1 MPSTSLLVS
10 FLCLFR
16 ALLVTSTQDYKEPL
30 DVNEEVPYIRNYFY
44 AGGRYVSDGSGGHV
58 FQDQMYVERLTPPG
72 GPRKQTPLVFIPG
85 AGQTGTNFLNKPD
98 GGRGWA
104 SLFIMQG
111 FEVYIVDQTSRG
123 RSAWRPGDGAPGL
136 ATSSVEVIQQRFTAP
151 QDYKLWPQAVNH
163 TQWPGTGRMG
173 DPIFD
178 AFYSS
183 NVQYVN
189 NDTYQQATMQT
200 SGADLLDHIGSP
212 AILIGHSQAGP
223 QALLI
228 ADARPNLNEAIILL
242 EPGGPPFRGGV
253 FSNASARPWGLA
265 DVPLLYSPPV
275 TDPMIDL
282 TTQIMP
288 ATSDNLEGCVLQAT
302 SPPPKRLFNLAPKPI
317 LVVTAEASYHSVY
330 DHCTVSYLRQAGC
343 TRTDHLQLGN
353 AGVHGN
359 GHMLFME
366 KNSRDVWVLLL
377 EWIEWHLN

>member
-1 MPSTSLLVS
+1 MPSASLLVS

-16 ALLVTSTQDYKEPL
+16 ALLVTSTQYYKEPL

-44 AGGRYVSDGSGGHV
+44 TGGRYVSDGSGGHV

-72 GPRKQTPLVFIPG
+72 GPRKQ
-85 AGQTGTNFLNKPD
+85 
-98 GGRGWA
+98 
-104 SLFIMQG
+104 
-111 FEVYIVDQTSRG
+111 
-123 RSAWRPGDGAPGL
+123 
-136 ATSSVEVIQQRFTAP
+136 
-151 QDYKLWPQAVNH
+151 AVKH

-189 NDTYQQATMQT
+189 NDTYQQATMQA

-223 QALLI
+223 QAILI
-228 ADARPNLNEAIILL
+228 ADARPNLTEAIILL

-343 TRTDHLQLGN
+343 TRTDHLELGN
-353 AGVHGN
+353 AGVHGD

-366 KNSRDVWVLLL
+366 KNSRDVWALLL

>member
-1 MPSTSLLVS
+1 MPSTFLLAS

-16 ALLVTSTQDYKEPL
+16 ALLVTSTQDYKGPL
-30 DVNEEVPYIRNYFY
+30 DVNEEVPCIRNYFY

-72 GPRKQTPLVFIPG
+72 GPRKQTPL
-85 AGQTGTNFLNKPD
+85 NFLNKPD

-136 ATSSVEVIQQRFTAP
+136 ATSSVEIIQQRFTAP
-151 QDYKLWPQAVNH
+151 QDYKLWSQAANH

-189 NDTYQQATMQT
+189 NDTYQQATMQA
-200 SGADLLDHIGSP
+200 SGADLLDRIGSP
-212 AILIGHSQAGP
+212 VILIGHSQAGP
-223 QALLI
+223 QAILI
-228 ADARPNLNEAIILL
+228 ADARPNLTEAIILL

-275 TDPMIDL
+275 TDPVIDL

-302 SPPPKRLFNLAPKPI
+302 SPPPKRLSNLAPKPI

-343 TRTDHLQLGN
+343 TRTDHLELGN

-366 KNSRDVWVLLL
+366 KNSREVWVLLL